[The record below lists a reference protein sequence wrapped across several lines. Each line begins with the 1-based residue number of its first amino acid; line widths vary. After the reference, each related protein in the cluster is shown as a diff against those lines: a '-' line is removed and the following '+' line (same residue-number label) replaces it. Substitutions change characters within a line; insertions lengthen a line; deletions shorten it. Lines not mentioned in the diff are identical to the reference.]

1 MGGASGMRIGVTA
14 SATPENW
21 PQEECGE
28 QSGVPLL
35 PFSAGNGITIHGGFK
50 DQLVIVDVGSKT
62 VLIDVSALAE
72 KFDEFLPKVYTPN
85 F

>member
-1 MGGASGMRIGVTA
+1 VTA

-35 PFSAGNGITIHGGFK
+35 PFGAGNGITIHGGFK

-62 VLIDVSALAE
+62 VLKPPHEVRDCLVHQG
-72 KFDEFLPKVYTPN
+72 
-85 F
+85 